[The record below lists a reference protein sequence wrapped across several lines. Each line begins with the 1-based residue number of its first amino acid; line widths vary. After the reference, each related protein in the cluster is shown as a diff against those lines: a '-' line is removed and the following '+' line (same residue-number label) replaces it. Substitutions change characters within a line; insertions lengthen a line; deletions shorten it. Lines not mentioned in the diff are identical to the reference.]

1 VLTIEPTTLEG
12 RYIVLRPPS
21 IDDRDGLS
29 IAAIDGEIWNNRFSQ
44 FPNLNEIEKYIQEML
59 DLSSK
64 GIILPFVT
72 IHKASN
78 TIVGTTRYLN
88 IDYENHRLEIGH
100 TWIAKSW
107 RKTYVNTEAKFLML
121 QYAFEKLGCI
131 AVEIRTDVLNTVSR
145 QAIQRL
151 GAKQD
156 GILRNH
162 KIMRDGRIR
171 DTVCYSII
179 KPEWKQVKENLMKKL
194 FKYNNKTNKFNSL
207 FVYSNRE
214 FDIQD
219 FTLSFT
225 FNSQVY

>member
-1 VLTIEPTTLEG
+1 MLIIEPTTLVG
-12 RYIVLRPPS
+12 RYIILRPPS
-21 IDDRDGLS
+21 MEDIDGLS
-29 IAAIDGEIWNNRFSQ
+29 IAARDGEIWNNRFSQ

-64 GIILPFVT
+64 GSILPFIT
-72 IHKASN
+72 IHKSSN

-121 QYAFEKLGCI
+121 QYAFEKLACI

-156 GILRNH
+156 GILRHH

-194 FKYNNKTNKFNSL
+194 MKYNK
-207 FVYSNRE
+207 
-214 FDIQD
+214 QD
-219 FTLSFT
+219 K
-225 FNSQVY
+225 

>member
-1 VLTIEPTTLEG
+1 MLTIEPTTLVG
-12 RYIVLRPPS
+12 RYIILRPSS
-21 IDDRDGLS
+21 IEDIDGLS
-29 IAAIDGEIWNNRFSQ
+29 IAARDGEIWNNRFSQ
-44 FPNLNEIEKYIQEML
+44 FPNLNEIEKYIQEIL

-64 GIILPFVT
+64 GLILPFIT
-72 IHKASN
+72 IHKSSN
-78 TIVGTTRYLN
+78 TIVGITRYLN

-107 RKTYVNTEAKFLML
+107 RKTYLNTEAKLLML
-121 QYAFEKLGCI
+121 QYAFEKLTCI

-151 GAKQD
+151 GVKQD
-156 GILRNH
+156 GILRHH

-194 FKYNNKTNKFNSL
+194 MKYNK
-207 FVYSNRE
+207 
-214 FDIQD
+214 QD
-219 FTLSFT
+219 K
-225 FNSQVY
+225 

>member
-64 GIILPFVT
+64 GSILPFVT

-121 QYAFEKLGCI
+121 QYAFEKLSCI
-131 AVEIRTDVLNTVSR
+131 AVEIRTDVLNIVSR

-156 GILRNH
+156 GILRHH

-194 FKYNNKTNKFNSL
+194 MKYDK
-207 FVYSNRE
+207 
-214 FDIQD
+214 QD
-219 FTLSFT
+219 K
-225 FNSQVY
+225 

>member
-1 VLTIEPTTLEG
+1 MLDKLEPITLEG
-12 RYIVLRPPS
+12 KYIILRPPLL
-21 IDDRDGLS
+21 DDIEGLS
-29 IAAIDGEIWNNRFSQ
+29 NASRDGEIWNSRFSQ
-44 FPNLNEIEKYIQEML
+44 FPHPNEMQKYIQGML
-59 DLSSK
+59 DLSSN
-64 GIILPFVT
+64 GLILPFIT
-72 IHKASN
+72 IDKTSN

-179 KPEWKQVKENLMKKL
+179 KPEWKQVKANLIEKI
-194 FKYNNKTNKFNSL
+194 FKYN
-207 FVYSNRE
+207 Y
-214 FDIQD
+214 
-219 FTLSFT
+219 
-225 FNSQVY
+225 

>member
-1 VLTIEPTTLEG
+1 MLTIEPITLVG
-12 RYIVLRPPS
+12 RYIILRPSS
-21 IDDRDGLS
+21 IEDIDGLS
-29 IAAIDGEIWNNRFSQ
+29 IAARDGEIWNNRFSQ
-44 FPNLNEIEKYIQEML
+44 FPNLNEIEKYIQEIL

-64 GIILPFVT
+64 GLILPFIT
-72 IHKASN
+72 IHKSSN

-107 RKTYVNTEAKFLML
+107 RKTYVNTEAKLLML
-121 QYAFEKLGCI
+121 QYAFEKLTCI

-151 GAKQD
+151 GVKQD
-156 GILRNH
+156 GILRHH

-194 FKYNNKTNKFNSL
+194 MKYNK
-207 FVYSNRE
+207 
-214 FDIQD
+214 QD
-219 FTLSFT
+219 K
-225 FNSQVY
+225 

>member
-1 VLTIEPTTLEG
+1 MLEKIEPILLEG
-12 RYIVLRPPS
+12 KYIILRPPS
-21 IDDRDGLS
+21 VDDIKGLS
-29 IAAIDGEIWNNRFSQ
+29 IAAKDGEIWNSPFSQ
-44 FPNLNEIEKYIQEML
+44 FPHPNEMQKYIQEML

-64 GIILPFVT
+64 GLILPFIT
-72 IHKASN
+72 IDKDSMK
-78 TIVGTTRYLN
+78 ILGTSRYLN

-121 QYAFEKLGCI
+121 QYAFEKLACI

-156 GILRNH
+156 GILRHH

-179 KPEWKQVKENLMKKL
+179 KPEWKQVKENLIEKL
-194 FKYNNKTNKFNSL
+194 YMSNKQEK
-207 FVYSNRE
+207 
-214 FDIQD
+214 
-219 FTLSFT
+219 
-225 FNSQVY
+225 

>member
-64 GIILPFVT
+64 GSILPFVT

-121 QYAFEKLGCI
+121 QYAFEKLACI
-131 AVEIRTDVLNTVSR
+131 AVEIRTDVLNIVSR
-145 QAIQRL
+145 KAIQRL

-156 GILRNH
+156 GILRHH

-194 FKYNNKTNKFNSL
+194 MKYDK
-207 FVYSNRE
+207 
-214 FDIQD
+214 QD
-219 FTLSFT
+219 K
-225 FNSQVY
+225 

>member
-1 VLTIEPTTLEG
+1 MLTIEPTTLVG
-12 RYIVLRPPS
+12 RYIILRPPS
-21 IDDRDGLS
+21 IEDIDGLS
-29 IAAIDGEIWNNRFSQ
+29 IAARDGEIWNNRFSL

-64 GIILPFVT
+64 DSILPFIT
-72 IHKASN
+72 ILKSSN
-78 TIVGTTRYLN
+78 TILGTTRYLN

-107 RKTYVNTEAKFLML
+107 RKKYVNTESKFLML
-121 QYAFEKLGCI
+121 QYAFEKLACI

-156 GILRNH
+156 GILRHH

-179 KPEWKQVKENLMKKL
+179 KPE
-194 FKYNNKTNKFNSL
+194 
-207 FVYSNRE
+207 
-214 FDIQD
+214 
-219 FTLSFT
+219 
-225 FNSQVY
+225 

>member
-121 QYAFEKLGCI
+121 QYAFEKLACI
-131 AVEIRTDVLNTVSR
+131 AVEIRTDVLNIVSR

-194 FKYNNKTNKFNSL
+194 MKYDK
-207 FVYSNRE
+207 
-214 FDIQD
+214 QD
-219 FTLSFT
+219 K
-225 FNSQVY
+225 

>member
-1 VLTIEPTTLEG
+1 MLTIEPTTLVG
-12 RYIVLRPPS
+12 RYIILRPPS
-21 IDDRDGLS
+21 IEDIDGLS
-29 IAAIDGEIWNNRFSQ
+29 IAARDGEIWNNRFSL

-64 GIILPFVT
+64 DSILPFIT
-72 IHKASN
+72 IHKSSN
-78 TIVGTTRYLN
+78 TILGTTRYLN

-107 RKTYVNTEAKFLML
+107 RKKYVNTEAKFLML
-121 QYAFEKLGCI
+121 QYAFEKLACI

-156 GILRNH
+156 GILRHH

-194 FKYNNKTNKFNSL
+194 MKYNK
-207 FVYSNRE
+207 
-214 FDIQD
+214 QD
-219 FTLSFT
+219 K
-225 FNSQVY
+225 

>member
-1 VLTIEPTTLEG
+1 MLTIEQTTLVG

-21 IDDRDGLS
+21 IEDIDGLS
-29 IAAIDGEIWNNRFSQ
+29 NAARDGEVWKNSYAQ
-44 FPNLNEIEKYIQEML
+44 FPNSNEMSKYFQDMF

-72 IHKASN
+72 VHKPSN
-78 TIVGTTRYLN
+78 AIVGTTRYLN

-121 QYAFEKLGCI
+121 QYAFEKLACI

-156 GILRNH
+156 GILRYH

-179 KPEWKQVKENLMKKL
+179 KSEWEQVKENLMKKL
-194 FKYNNKTNKFNSL
+194 MKYNK
-207 FVYSNRE
+207 
-214 FDIQD
+214 QD
-219 FTLSFT
+219 K
-225 FNSQVY
+225 

>member
-1 VLTIEPTTLEG
+1 MLTIEPTTLVG
-12 RYIVLRPPS
+12 RYIILRPPS
-21 IDDRDGLS
+21 IEDIKGLS
-29 IAAIDGEIWNNRFSQ
+29 IVAKDGEIWNNRFSQ

-64 GIILPFVT
+64 GSILPFIT

-107 RKTYVNTEAKFLML
+107 RKTYVNSEAKFLML
-121 QYAFEKLGCI
+121 QYAFEKLACI

-156 GILRNH
+156 GILRHH

-179 KPEWKQVKENLMKKL
+179 KPEWKQVKKNLMKKL
-194 FKYNNKTNKFNSL
+194 MKYDKTNKYCFL
-207 FVYSNRE
+207 
-214 FDIQD
+214 
-219 FTLSFT
+219 
-225 FNSQVY
+225 

>member
-1 VLTIEPTTLEG
+1 VLTIEPTTLVG
-12 RYIVLRPPS
+12 RYIILRPPS
-21 IDDRDGLS
+21 IEDIEGLS
-29 IAAIDGEIWNNRFSQ
+29 IVARDGEIWNNQFSQ

-64 GIILPFVT
+64 GLILPFIT
-72 IHKASN
+72 IHKSSN

-121 QYAFEKLGCI
+121 QYAFEKLACI

-156 GILRNH
+156 GILRHH

-179 KPEWKQVKENLMKKL
+179 KSEWEQVKENLMKKL
-194 FKYNNKTNKFNSL
+194 MKYNK
-207 FVYSNRE
+207 
-214 FDIQD
+214 QD
-219 FTLSFT
+219 K
-225 FNSQVY
+225 

>member
-1 VLTIEPTTLEG
+1 VLTIEPTTLVG
-12 RYIVLRPPS
+12 RYIILRPPS
-21 IDDRDGLS
+21 IEDIEGLS
-29 IAAIDGEIWNNRFSQ
+29 IVARDGEIWNNQFSQ

-64 GIILPFVT
+64 GLILPFIT
-72 IHKASN
+72 IHKSSN

-121 QYAFEKLGCI
+121 QYAFEKLACI

-145 QAIQRL
+145 QAIQNL

-156 GILRNH
+156 GILRHH
-162 KIMRDGRIR
+162 KIMKDGRIR

-179 KPEWKQVKENLMKKL
+179 KPEWKLVKENLMKKL
-194 FKYNNKTNKFNSL
+194 MKYYK
-207 FVYSNRE
+207 
-214 FDIQD
+214 QD
-219 FTLSFT
+219 K
-225 FNSQVY
+225 

>member
-1 VLTIEPTTLEG
+1 MLTIEPITLVGE
-12 RYIVLRPPS
+12 YIILRPPTIED
-21 IDDRDGLS
+21 IDDLTN
-29 IAAIDGEIWNNRFSQ
+29 AARDGEIWNNSFTQ
-44 FPNLNEIEKYIQEML
+44 FPNATEMPTYIQEMS

-64 GIILPFVT
+64 GIILPFV
-72 IHKASN
+72 IVHKASN

-88 IDYENHRLEIGH
+88 IDYENNRLEIGH

-107 RKTYVNTEAKFLML
+107 RKKYVNTEAKLLML

-194 FKYNNKTNKFNSL
+194 FKYNKQEK
-207 FVYSNRE
+207 
-214 FDIQD
+214 
-219 FTLSFT
+219 
-225 FNSQVY
+225 

>member
-1 VLTIEPTTLEG
+1 MLTIEPTTLVG
-12 RYIVLRPPS
+12 RYVILRPPS
-21 IDDRDGLS
+21 IEDIDGLS
-29 IAAIDGEIWNNRFSQ
+29 IAARDGEIWNNRFSQ

-64 GIILPFVT
+64 GSILPFIT
-72 IHKASN
+72 IHKSSN

-121 QYAFEKLGCI
+121 QYAFEKLACI

-156 GILRNH
+156 GILRHH

-194 FKYNNKTNKFNSL
+194 MKYNK
-207 FVYSNRE
+207 
-214 FDIQD
+214 QD
-219 FTLSFT
+219 K
-225 FNSQVY
+225 

>member
-64 GIILPFVT
+64 GSILPFVT

-121 QYAFEKLGCI
+121 QYAFEKLACI
-131 AVEIRTDVLNTVSR
+131 AVEIRTDVLNIVSR

-156 GILRNH
+156 GILRHH

-179 KPEWKQVKENLMKKL
+179 KPEWKQAKENLMKKL
-194 FKYNNKTNKFNSL
+194 MKYDK
-207 FVYSNRE
+207 
-214 FDIQD
+214 QD
-219 FTLSFT
+219 K
-225 FNSQVY
+225 

>member
-1 VLTIEPTTLEG
+1 MLTIEPTTLVG
-12 RYIVLRPPS
+12 RYIILRPPS
-21 IDDRDGLS
+21 IEDIDGLS
-29 IAAIDGEIWNNRFSQ
+29 IAARDGEIWNNRFSQ
-44 FPNLNEIEKYIQEML
+44 FPNLIEIEKYIQEML

-64 GIILPFVT
+64 GLILPFIT
-72 IHKASN
+72 IHKSSN

-107 RKTYVNTEAKFLML
+107 RKTYVNTEAKLLML
-121 QYAFEKLGCI
+121 QYAFEKLTCI

-151 GAKQD
+151 GVKQD
-156 GILRNH
+156 GILRHH

-194 FKYNNKTNKFNSL
+194 MKYNK
-207 FVYSNRE
+207 
-214 FDIQD
+214 QD
-219 FTLSFT
+219 K
-225 FNSQVY
+225 

>member
-1 VLTIEPTTLEG
+1 MLTIEPTTLVG
-12 RYIVLRPPS
+12 RYIILRPPS
-21 IDDRDGLS
+21 IEDIDGLS
-29 IAAIDGEIWNNRFSQ
+29 IAARDGEIWNNRFSQ

-64 GIILPFVT
+64 GSILPFIT
-72 IHKASN
+72 IHKSSN

-121 QYAFEKLGCI
+121 QYVFEKLACI

-156 GILRNH
+156 GILRHH

-194 FKYNNKTNKFNSL
+194 MKYNK
-207 FVYSNRE
+207 
-214 FDIQD
+214 QD
-219 FTLSFT
+219 K
-225 FNSQVY
+225 